1 MMTVTATA
9 PAQSLAELDLSLID
23 LTDPLLYAAGEPH
36 PIWAAMRNREPVRRQ
51 VLPDG
56 RAFWSVTRH
65 RDVHDVLRDYGR
77 FSSRQGQLLSV
88 LGTPT
93 PAADKM
99 LDSSDPPIH
108 TAMRLPLTKVLSH
121 SALKTRSP
129 HIRRVVRRMLAAML
143 DEPSWDIAKAAGAF
157 PMAFTGELMGL
168 PESDWPMLSRLA
180 VTAVAPDDP
189 EYHRSARHGA
199 AAAANYQL
207 FSYLTGQVRDK
218 AARQDDD
225 LIGFLTRVDAGGRR
239 LRPDEIVY
247 NCYSLL
253 LGGNL
258 TTPHV
263 ATGTVLAL
271 ADNPAELRRLAADP
285 ALITTGVEEGL
296 RWVSPARHFMRHVV
310 ADTEV
315 AGVRLSAGDAIVAW
329 IGAANRDETVFADP
343 YRFDV
348 GRSPNRHVAFGFGA
362 HYCLGA
368 PLARI
373 ALRVFLEEFVSTVA
387 EVELAGP
394 VQHLHSNFLAAFKSA
409 PVTARLRA
417 SAIPVLQEAM
427 AADGPL
433 RLLGAG
439 SRAGLPGAARAGRPR
454 NHEPDG
460 TRPGPADPGRT
471 GRHPRRGR
479 GRGRGRGR
487 ARAHAARAAGAA
499 GAAGRRLCRGRLTG
513 CRLATGR
520 AVVVA
525 ARQADRRHGNGTGQ
539 RDDWLAVH
547 GLGSPM
553 RYAHTVTDECLTCVN
568 YEEKPA
574 VV

>member
-1 MMTVTATA
+1 MMTVTTTS
-9 PAQSLAELDLSLID
+9 PAQSLAEFDLSLID

-36 PIWAAMRNREPVRRQ
+36 AIWAAMRNRAPVHRQ

-65 RDVHDVLRDYGR
+65 REVHDVLRDYSR

-88 LGTPT
+88 LGTTT

-143 DEPSWDIAKAAGAF
+143 DEPGWDIAKAASAF

-189 EYHRSARHGA
+189 DYHRSSRRGA

-207 FSYLTGQVRDK
+207 FSYLTSQVRDK
-218 AARQDDD
+218 AARDDDD

-239 LRPDEIVY
+239 LRHDEIVY

-271 ADNPAELRRLAADP
+271 AGNPAELRRLAADP
-285 ALITTGVEEGL
+285 TLITTGVEEGL

-329 IGAANRDETVFADP
+329 LGSANRDESVFADP
-343 YRFDV
+343 DRFDV

-362 HYCLGA
+362 HYCVGA

-373 ALRVFLEEFVSTVA
+373 ALRVFLEEFVSAVA

-409 PVTARLRA
+409 PVTARLRP
-417 SAIPVLQEAM
+417 SAIPVLQEAV

-433 RLLGAG
+433 RFLDAG
-439 SRAGLPGAARAGRPR
+439 RGTGRAGAARTGRPR

-460 TRPGPADPGRT
+460 TRPAPADPGRAD
-471 GRHPRRGR
+471 RLP
-479 GRGRGRGR
+479 
-487 ARAHAARAAGAA
+487 
-499 GAAGRRLCRGRLTG
+499 RLCRGRLSG
-513 CRLATGR
+513 RRLATGR
-520 AVVVA
+520 AAVVA
-525 ARQADRRHGNGTGQ
+525 ARQADRRDGNGTGQ

-547 GLGSPM
+547 GPVSPCAA
-553 RYAHTVTDECLTCVN
+553 RAHGGG
-568 YEEKPA
+568 
-574 VV
+574 

>member
-1 MMTVTATA
+1 MTIITTTA
-9 PAQSLAELDLSLID
+9 PAQSLAEIDLSLID
-23 LTDPLLYAAGEPH
+23 LSDPLLYAAGDPH
-36 PIWAAMRNREPVRRQ
+36 PIWAAMRNQAPVHRQ

-65 RDVHDVLRDYGR
+65 REVHDVLRDYGR
-77 FSSRQGQLLSV
+77 FTSRKGQLLSV

-93 PAADKM
+93 PSADKM

-108 TAMRLPLTKVLSH
+108 TAMRLPLTKLLSH

-129 HIRRVVRRMLAAML
+129 HIRRVVRRMLAGML
-143 DEPSWDIAKAAGAF
+143 DDASWDIAKSASAF

-168 PESDWPMLSRLA
+168 PESDWPMLSRLSTA
-180 VTAVAPDDP
+180 AVAPDDP
-189 EYHRSARHGA
+189 DYHRSSRHGA

-207 FSYLTGQVRDK
+207 FSYLTGQVQDK
-218 AARQDDD
+218 AAREDDD

-239 LRPDEIVY
+239 LRHDEIVY

-271 ADNPAELRRLAADP
+271 AEYPRELRRLAADP

-296 RWVSPARHFMRHVV
+296 RWVSPARHFMRHAV
-310 ADTEV
+310 ADTEL
-315 AGVRLSAGDAIVAW
+315 AGVRLSAGDAVVAW
-329 IGAANRDETVFADP
+329 VGSANRDESVFTNP

-362 HYCLGA
+362 HYCIGA

-373 ALRVFLEEFVSTVA
+373 ALRVFLEEFVSAVA
-387 EVELAGP
+387 EVKLAGP

-409 PVTARLRA
+409 PITARLRQ
-417 SAIPVLQEAM
+417 SAIPVLQEAI

-433 RLLGAG
+433 NILLHR
-439 SRAGLPGAARAGRPR
+439 SRSTLRRAEVTCQLSRNPRGCCCAAQATRCPRGCSAFPTRASAPRCSASGRPR
-454 NHEPDG
+454 SAAPSCASSSCPD
-460 TRPGPADPGRT
+460 GRT
-471 GRHPRRGR
+471 GYESRTTRHMSS
-479 GRGRGRGR
+479 
-487 ARAHAARAAGAA
+487 
-499 GAAGRRLCRGRLTG
+499 
-513 CRLATGR
+513 
-520 AVVVA
+520 
-525 ARQADRRHGNGTGQ
+525 
-539 RDDWLAVH
+539 
-547 GLGSPM
+547 SPS
-553 RYAHTVTDECLTCVN
+553 
-568 YEEKPA
+568 K
-574 VV
+574 

>member
-1 MMTVTATA
+1 MMTVITTEPA
-9 PAQSLAELDLSLID
+9 PCRAEIDLSLID

-36 PIWAAMRNREPVRRQ
+36 PIWAAMRSRAPVHRQ

-65 RDVHDVLRDYGR
+65 QDVHDVLRDYAR

-108 TAMRLPLTKVLSH
+108 TAIRLPLTKILSH

-143 DEPSWDIAKAAGAF
+143 DETSWDIAKSANAF

-180 VTAVAPDDP
+180 VGAVAPDDP
-189 EYHRSARHGA
+189 DYHRSSRRGA
-199 AAAANYQL
+199 AAAANHQL
-207 FSYLTGQVRDK
+207 FSYLTSQVRDK
-218 AARQDDD
+218 AAREDDD

-239 LRPDEIVY
+239 LRHDEIVY

-271 ADNPAELRRLAADP
+271 ADNPGELRRLAADP
-285 ALITTGVEEGL
+285 TLVTTGVEEGL
-296 RWVSPARHFMRHVV
+296 RWTSPARHFMRHVV
-310 ADTEV
+310 ADTEL

-329 IGAANRDETVFADP
+329 VGSANRDEGVFADP

-373 ALRVFLEEFVSTVA
+373 ALRVFLEEFAGAVA

-394 VQHLHSNFLAAFKSA
+394 VQHLQSNFLAAFKSA
-409 PVTARLRA
+409 PVTARLRR
-417 SAIPVLQEAM
+417 SAIPVLQEAVAAAGPLTLL
-427 AADGPL
+427 AADARSTL
-433 RLLGAG
+433 RPSEDTCQLLRTA
-439 SRAGLPGAARAGRPR
+439 RKCCCAALAKRCRRGCSAFLIRVSAPRCSASGRPR
-454 NHEPDG
+454 SAVPSCASSSRPD
-460 TRPGPADPGRT
+460 GRT
-471 GRHPRRGR
+471 GLQSRTTRPMSS
-479 GRGRGRGR
+479 
-487 ARAHAARAAGAA
+487 
-499 GAAGRRLCRGRLTG
+499 
-513 CRLATGR
+513 
-520 AVVVA
+520 
-525 ARQADRRHGNGTGQ
+525 
-539 RDDWLAVH
+539 
-547 GLGSPM
+547 SPS
-553 RYAHTVTDECLTCVN
+553 R
-568 YEEKPA
+568 
-574 VV
+574 

>member
-1 MMTVTATA
+1 MTIITTTA
-9 PAQSLAELDLSLID
+9 PAQSLAEIDLSLID
-23 LTDPLLYAAGEPH
+23 LTDPLLYAAGDPH
-36 PIWAAMRNREPVRRQ
+36 PIWAAMRNQAPVHRQ

-65 RDVHDVLRDYGR
+65 REVHDVLRDYGR
-77 FSSRQGQLLSV
+77 FTSRKGQLLSV

-93 PAADKM
+93 PSADKM

-108 TAMRLPLTKVLSH
+108 TAMRLPLTKLLSH

-143 DEPSWDIAKAAGAF
+143 DDASWDIAKSASAF

-168 PESDWPMLSRLA
+168 PESDWPMLSRLST
-180 VTAVAPDDP
+180 TAVAPDDP
-189 EYHRSARHGA
+189 DYHRSSRHGA

-207 FSYLTGQVRDK
+207 FSYLTGQVQDK
-218 AARQDDD
+218 AARDDDD

-239 LRPDEIVY
+239 LRHDEVVY

-271 ADNPAELRRLAADP
+271 AEYPRELRRLAADP

-296 RWVSPARHFMRHVV
+296 RWVSPARHFMRHAV
-310 ADTEV
+310 ADTEL
-315 AGVRLSAGDAIVAW
+315 AGVRLSAGDAVVAW
-329 IGAANRDETVFADP
+329 VGSANRDESIFTNP

-362 HYCLGA
+362 HYCIGA

-373 ALRVFLEEFVSTVA
+373 ALRVFLEEFVSAVA
-387 EVELAGP
+387 EVKLAGP
-394 VQHLHSNFLAAFKSA
+394 VQRLHSNFLAAFKSA
-409 PVTARLRA
+409 PITARLRQ
-417 SAIPVLQEAM
+417 SAIPVLREAI

-433 RLLGAG
+433 NILLHR
-439 SRAGLPGAARAGRPR
+439 SRSTLRRAEVTCQLSRNPRGCCCAAQATRCPRGCSAFPTRASAPRCSASGRPR
-454 NHEPDG
+454 LAAPSCASSSCPD
-460 TRPGPADPGRT
+460 GRT
-471 GRHPRRGR
+471 GYESRTTRHMSS
-479 GRGRGRGR
+479 
-487 ARAHAARAAGAA
+487 
-499 GAAGRRLCRGRLTG
+499 
-513 CRLATGR
+513 
-520 AVVVA
+520 
-525 ARQADRRHGNGTGQ
+525 
-539 RDDWLAVH
+539 
-547 GLGSPM
+547 SPS
-553 RYAHTVTDECLTCVN
+553 
-568 YEEKPA
+568 K
-574 VV
+574 

>member
-1 MMTVTATA
+1 MMTVTMTA
-9 PAQSLAELDLSLID
+9 PALSPAEIDLSLID

-36 PIWAAMRNREPVRRQ
+36 AIWAVMRNRAPVHRQ

-88 LGTPT
+88 LGTTT

-129 HIRRVVRRMLAAML
+129 RIRRVVRRMLAAML
-143 DEPSWDIAKAAGAF
+143 DEPSWDIAKAASAF

-180 VTAVAPDDP
+180 VAAVAPDDP
-189 EYHRSARHGA
+189 EYQRRARHGA

-218 AARQDDD
+218 AARGDDD
-225 LIGFLTRVDAGGRR
+225 LIGFLTQVDAGGRR
-239 LRPDEIVY
+239 LGHDEIVY

-263 ATGTVLAL
+263 AAGTVLAL
-271 ADNPAELRRLAADP
+271 ADNPGELRRLSADP
-285 ALITTGVEEGL
+285 TLITTGVEEGL

-329 IGAANRDETVFADP
+329 VGAANRDESVFADP

-373 ALRVFLEEFVSTVA
+373 ALRVFLEEFVSAVA

-409 PVTARLRA
+409 PVTARLRP
-417 SAIPVLQEAM
+417 SAIPVLQEAI

-433 RLLGAG
+433 TFLAAEPRIPLRRAEVTCQR
-439 SRAGLPGAARAGRPR
+439 SRKTRGCCCAARATRCPRGCSAFPIRASEPRCSASGRPR
-454 NHEPDG
+454 SAAPSCASSSCPD
-460 TRPGPADPGRT
+460 GRT
-471 GRHPRRGR
+471 GYESRTTRP
-479 GRGRGRGR
+479 
-487 ARAHAARAAGAA
+487 
-499 GAAGRRLCRGRLTG
+499 TSS
-513 CRLATGR
+513 
-520 AVVVA
+520 
-525 ARQADRRHGNGTGQ
+525 
-539 RDDWLAVH
+539 
-547 GLGSPM
+547 SPS
-553 RYAHTVTDECLTCVN
+553 R
-568 YEEKPA
+568 
-574 VV
+574 